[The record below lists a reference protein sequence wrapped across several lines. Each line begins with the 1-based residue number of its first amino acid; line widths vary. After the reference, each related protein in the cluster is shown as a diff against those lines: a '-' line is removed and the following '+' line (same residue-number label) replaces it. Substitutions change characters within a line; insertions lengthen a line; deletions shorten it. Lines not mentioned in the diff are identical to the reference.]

1 MVSWDTIR
9 KTTNISDSELTER
22 YRNTALYATLSAT
35 LREGETGMPN
45 VTPDEALMTPSE
57 AEIASRW
64 PGMSAEQLEAIGRD
78 YDFERDK
85 LGDYDVNDVY
95 HRVRELAVE
104 DIAWQQST

>member
-1 MVSWDTIR
+1 
-9 KTTNISDSELTER
+9 
-22 YRNTALYATLSAT
+22 
-35 LREGETGMPN
+35 
-45 VTPDEALMTPSE
+45 MTPPE

-64 PGMSAEQLEAIGRD
+64 PGASAEQLEAIGRD

-95 HRVRELAVE
+95 HRVRELAAE

>member
-1 MVSWDTIR
+1 M
-9 KTTNISDSELTER
+9 
-22 YRNTALYATLSAT
+22 YATLSAT
-35 LREGETGMPN
+35 LREGEGGTPS
-45 VTPDEALMTPSE
+45 VTPDEALITPSD

-85 LGDYDVNDVY
+85 LGDYDLNDVY
-95 HRVRELAVE
+95 HRVRELAAE